1 MSVRRIL
8 PLLLF
13 ALFLTEPNAL
23 AQMHGQGYDWG
34 RIAGNTAVSVGLTWA
49 SKAALKAVID
59 EPRPDLSDNKSF
71 PSGHTALAFAGA
83 TSLHKAFGKEYPWLS
98 VAGFA
103 VATAVGVERV
113 ATRRHHWYD
122 ALAGAGLGIGMTE
135 LTWWASDRL
144 FGKDRRLA
152 VGCYGTVV
160 EFAYRF

>member
-8 PLLLF
+8 PLLLL
-13 ALFLTEPNAL
+13 ALCLAQPNAY
-23 AQMHGQGYDWG
+23 AQMHGRAYDWP
-34 RIAGNTAVSVGLTWA
+34 RIVGNTATSVGLTWA
-49 SKAALKAVID
+49 SKAALKAMID

-83 TSLHKAFGKEYPWLS
+83 TSLHKAFGKEHPWLS

-103 VATAVGVERV
+103 AATAVGVERV
-113 ATRRHHWYD
+113 ASQRHHWYD

-144 FGKDRRLA
+144 FGKDRQLA
-152 VGCYGTVV
+152 VGCHGTVV